1 MSSLHSRLF
10 FRSIAKNREVYLL
23 KVLTLAIAFS
33 CCTLIILFS
42 SNEFGYDRFHADYN
56 SVFRVI
62 QRNND
67 DVYSGNRLS
76 SRIPFDVFS
85 ALKSGSQDSIIV
97 ARVKVMDELTM
108 LVQHTILH
116 NQKFYAADPEIT
128 GILSFEILDGS
139 LEEFKLKQQTLLL
152 SSSASKRYF
161 GTDRAAGKKLK
172 IHTLGDTLLFSVAA
186 VYKDYPKN
194 SHEEFSCFIR
204 YDTASI
210 QSLKFN
216 HRETGVYV
224 KVLSK
229 EGIHEQLEK
238 INKSLSAELSYE
250 FQAIAEIYF
259 GPRVIGEDAKHGDQY
274 SIVILISIT
283 ALIFFLAITSFVNLT
298 TLTLPYRSKELAVKK
313 LAGASQMKLLAGFT
327 AESFSLI
334 GISLALGILIL
345 LLTSHLI
352 EAALSINLIS
362 FLIAGDALLIY
373 ILIGLSVSLGVAPLF
388 MTLKFTG
395 ANPHRL
401 LSAETITF
409 PRFKRIIVFLQLGI
423 SLFLIVASM
432 VISRQVNY
440 SLLKEPGRN
449 HEQIVYMSYPKE
461 LTNEGLASLRARWK
475 KDNANI
481 IDVMGTSQLPK
492 QVNSKELNSDFYV
505 ISVDPEFK
513 DFFDLRMTCG
523 NWFKANDGDSI
534 IVVNESGRKLLGNNI
549 HNMIGVFEDISGRYN
564 QPEKPIKIN
573 VAPHF
578 NYNFLCVRILEVDV
592 RKTIRFLSDSFTQ
605 GPQKPLISFL
615 NIRFE
620 EWLTYQD
627 RLNALSKVL
636 AIISGVLSC
645 FAIYGLSVS
654 IVA

>member
-67 DVYSGNRLS
+67 DAYSGNRLS

-334 GISLALGILIL
+334 GISLALGILTL

-352 EAALSINLIS
+352 EAALSINLTS

-395 ANPHRL
+395 ANPHE
-401 LSAETITF
+401 ETKR
-409 PRFKRIIVFLQLGI
+409 PRF
-423 SLFLIVASM
+423 
-432 VISRQVNY
+432 
-440 SLLKEPGRN
+440 
-449 HEQIVYMSYPKE
+449 
-461 LTNEGLASLRARWK
+461 
-475 KDNANI
+475 
-481 IDVMGTSQLPK
+481 
-492 QVNSKELNSDFYV
+492 
-505 ISVDPEFK
+505 
-513 DFFDLRMTCG
+513 G
-523 NWFKANDGDSI
+523 N
-534 IVVNESGRKLLGNNI
+534 L
-549 HNMIGVFEDISGRYN
+549 
-564 QPEKPIKIN
+564 
-573 VAPHF
+573 
-578 NYNFLCVRILEVDV
+578 
-592 RKTIRFLSDSFTQ
+592 
-605 GPQKPLISFL
+605 
-615 NIRFE
+615 
-620 EWLTYQD
+620 
-627 RLNALSKVL
+627 
-636 AIISGVLSC
+636 
-645 FAIYGLSVS
+645 
-654 IVA
+654 